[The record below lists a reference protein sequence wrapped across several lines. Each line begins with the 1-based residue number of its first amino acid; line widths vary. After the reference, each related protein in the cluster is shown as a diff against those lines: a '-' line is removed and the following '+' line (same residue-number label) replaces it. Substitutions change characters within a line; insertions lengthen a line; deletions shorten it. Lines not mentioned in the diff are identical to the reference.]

1 MDNREILRSRLSRRS
16 MVKGAA
22 VAAAGSTLA
31 GSSARVAA
39 QGEPVELRWSMWSA
53 TEAELAVW
61 QDLADDVTALH
72 PNITVT
78 LETVSFP
85 DYWDKLQTQLASGTE
100 ADIVAMQA
108 LRMPAFAV
116 RNALRP
122 LQPLIDADPDFNADD
137 FFEAIQ
143 NGLSHQGAVHAFGY
157 DLGPHILFYNRDL
170 FDAKGVSYP
179 SSTEPMTW
187 EQFRETAIALTD
199 ADKGEYGFTLPPT
212 FDPFVP
218 WLWSSGGDYMNAEE
232 TESTLDSPESLE
244 ALNFLFRLIAED
256 KAITPL
262 TDLAN
267 TNFHREA
274 FNSGKVGM
282 QQDGPW
288 QFVNTRKEATF
299 NWDITPMPAGSA
311 GSITTVNGSGFGISN
326 TTKHPEAA
334 WQALKVITSKESL
347 EKVAKAGRGYPA
359 RQSAV
364 PAFVNP
370 SLPPEHVEMVEQ
382 ILNGEIAEVRPF
394 KTTTTWQ
401 EIVVMLTRDFV
412 PILLGEQSPEDIVA
426 NVKPKFDQLLE
437 RHQELL
443 NG

>member
-1 MDNREILRSRLSRRS
+1 MDKCHTRHSRRS
-16 MVKGAA
+16 LVKGAA
-22 VAAAGSTLA
+22 AAAAGSSLA
-31 GSSARVAA
+31 ARSGHVLA
-39 QGEPVELRWSMWSA
+39 QDEPVELRWSMWSA

-61 QDLADDVTALH
+61 QELADDVAAVH

-122 LQPLIDADPDFNADD
+122 LQSFIDEDADFDAED
-137 FFEAIQ
+137 FFEVIQ
-143 NGLSHQGAVHAFGY
+143 NGLSHQGEVYAFGY
-157 DLGPHILFYNRDL
+157 DLGPHILLYNMDL

-179 SSTEPMTW
+179 SADEPMTW

-199 ADKGEYGFTLPPT
+199 AEQGEYGFTLPPA

-218 WLWSSGGDYMNAEE
+218 WLWSSGGGYMNVEE
-232 TESTLDSPESLE
+232 TECTLDSPESLE
-244 ALNFLFRLIAED
+244 ALNFLYSMVTED
-256 KAITPL
+256 QAITPL

-274 FNSGKVGM
+274 FNSGSVGM

-299 NWDITPMPAGSA
+299 NWDIAPIPTGSA

-326 TTKHPEAA
+326 TTEHPEAA
-334 WQALKVITSKESL
+334 WQALKVITSTESL
-347 EKVAKAGRGYPA
+347 EKVARAGRGYPA

-364 PAFVNP
+364 PAFVDP
-370 SLPPEHVEMVEQ
+370 SLPPEHVAMVEQ
-382 ILNGEIAEVRPF
+382 ILTGEIAEVRPF
-394 KTTTTWQ
+394 NTTTTWQ
-401 EIVVMLTRDFV
+401 EIVIMLTRDFV
-412 PILLGEQSPEDIVA
+412 PILLGEQTPDEIVA
-426 NVKPKFDQLLE
+426 DVVPKFNELLE

-443 NG
+443 DR